1 MHRAR
6 GNRPRRGYRRAWHC
20 FVLCRSAIRF
30 CCWRLLQFHM
40 PSGACHRCTA
50 RIKTAARYP
59 CRWGR
64 KMIGLKFGC
73 LHCSGAPFP
82 IVSCLLLYRKGHKSE
97 MQKTRIK
104 GKKFVQYLV
113 KVNCETDFL
122 VMLFLAVTNGNVV
135 RAVFCFRLFES
146 ALTQV
151 CFKAYFVQPALSPPL
166 PCFTREDLSL

>member
-1 MHRAR
+1 
-6 GNRPRRGYRRAWHC
+6 
-20 FVLCRSAIRF
+20 
-30 CCWRLLQFHM
+30 
-40 PSGACHRCTA
+40 
-50 RIKTAARYP
+50 
-59 CRWGR
+59 
-64 KMIGLKFGC
+64 MIGLKFGC

-113 KVNCETDFL
+113 KVNCETDFP
-122 VMLFLAVTNGNVV
+122 VMLFLAVANGNVV

-151 CFKAYFVQPALSPPL
+151 CFKADRAGHPPRQGS
-166 PCFTREDLSL
+166 CR